1 MKCASKI
8 NVFMFFDYRDYLRAF
23 FNELKK
29 NDLDFSLRTLQ
40 ESLTF
45 SGSAFFSRILDGSR
59 PFSLEKARQ
68 FADYYTFPE
77 KEKEYLLSMVRFGNE
92 KNVDKRDVLLKALVS
107 LRSNHKE
114 YALQDASLKFFS
126 KWYIPVLRDLMP
138 LILTETNYN
147 QIGRMFVPPLKETQV
162 KSALAYLI
170 ENKFLFKSDDGL
182 FEVREPIVSTPPR
195 VRSTILRQ
203 YHLKNLEINADAYD
217 LCSVD
222 ERSLSSITCSLSPES
237 FEKVREEIRLL
248 RERVLA
254 IAQEDKNPSMVCH
267 LGVQWLPR
275 AKKRRDK

>member
-1 MKCASKI
+1 
-8 NVFMFFDYRDYLRAF
+8 MFFDYRDYLRAF

-138 LILTETNYN
+138 LILTETDYN

-203 YHLKNLEINADAYD
+203 YHLKNLEINASAYD